1 VPPDDPPGSPIL
13 STDRTPSQPDGP
25 KAALERLAAALD
37 PRDHATTLVVDPGQ
51 MPYLTVASRHAGLTE
66 DVYAD
71 QRSFWWS
78 WAEPICAV
86 DDALTAAQKITSVLR
101 PAPQAT
107 RG

>member
-37 PRDHATTLVVDPGQ
+37 PRDHTTTLVVDPGRT
-51 MPYLTVASRHAGLTE
+51 PHLTVASLQAGLVE

-71 QRSFWWS
+71 DRFYWWS
-78 WAEPICAV
+78 WAEPICGV
-86 DDALTAAQKITSVLR
+86 DDALTAAQKVTRVLR
-101 PAPQAT
+101 PAPEPT